1 MPSRDLLTPASLKL
15 IQRLFLLQKIILLLV
30 YCQQYPQRASLPNR
44 IEPFPQYLRQYNYL
58 LLQGSNSDA

>member
-30 YCQQYPQRASLPNR
+30 YCQQYPQRV
-44 IEPFPQYLRQYNYL
+44 EPFPQYLRQYNYL